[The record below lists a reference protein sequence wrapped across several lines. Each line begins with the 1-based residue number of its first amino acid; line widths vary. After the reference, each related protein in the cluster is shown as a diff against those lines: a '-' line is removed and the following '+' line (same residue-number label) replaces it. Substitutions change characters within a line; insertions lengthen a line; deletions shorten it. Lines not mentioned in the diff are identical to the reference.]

1 MLPVEVVEHAIVLG
15 NGVNNRPCK
24 FVTQSVAGMEML
36 IVSNCSKD
44 WCWLLAGEA
53 AYNRPLA
60 GLSLWYTWRE
70 AVKRKRSE
78 INKEI
83 KAEKAKKKGS
93 CVEYSLEGEDSDS
106 DDDAAVH
113 IVNWKQRGK
122 INKRFPVIRISLPSE
137 PGSAETRDIDVI
149 NNEKVFGFRCALP
162 NVQWLRDYVLN
173 DTKENT
179 ATRGPAGK
187 RKRTIAGTK

>member
-24 FVTQSVAGMEML
+24 FVTQTVTGMEML

-44 WCWLLAGEA
+44 WCWLLAGESA
-53 AYNRPLA
+53 FNRPLA

-70 AVKRKRSE
+70 AVKGKRSE
-78 INKEI
+78 LAAQA
-83 KAEKAKKKGS
+83 KAAKKVPIGE
-93 CVEYSLEGEDSDS
+93 EYSLEGEESDS
-106 DDDAAVH
+106 DDDSAVH
-113 IVNWKQRGK
+113 IANWRQIRKLNQ
-122 INKRFPVIRISLPSE
+122 RFPIIRISLPSE

-149 NNEKVFGFRCALP
+149 NNERVFGFRCTLP
-162 NVQWLRDYVLN
+162 NVQWLRDYVIN
-173 DTKENT
+173 DTKVNT

-187 RKRTIAGTK
+187 RKRTIAGAK